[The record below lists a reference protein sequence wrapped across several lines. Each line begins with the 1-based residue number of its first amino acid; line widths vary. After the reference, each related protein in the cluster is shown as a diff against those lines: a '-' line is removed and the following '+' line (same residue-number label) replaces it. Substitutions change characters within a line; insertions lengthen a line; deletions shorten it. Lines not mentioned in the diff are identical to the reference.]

1 MSYGCNDYSNA
12 RLLTQYGF
20 VRPENPYD
28 IMRWQ
33 AVPAVAPES
42 ETEGDGDGDSE
53 GHGPGEAKPA
63 DSQQAAGEGH
73 QEASE
78 QTAPPCVSLDLLE
91 EALKREA
98 VAAGLRWM
106 RLRSSDVQLKAVLAS
121 LPTSSAKVTVDE
133 ATRAAELLAC
143 TQLLAYAE
151 EAMVACENAEQG
163 SCADEGDVQYTV
175 ARQYREQR
183 AGLVGRSRQVLS
195 TYLEFLSC

>member
-1 MSYGCNDYSNA
+1 VLVSYGCNDYSNA

-20 VRPENPYD
+20 VRPDNPYD
-28 IMRWQ
+28 VMRWD
-33 AVPAVAPES
+33 AVPALAPEG
-42 ETEGDGDGDSE
+42 ETEDDGDGDSE
-53 GHGPGEAKPA
+53 DHSPGVAKEA
-63 DSQQAAGEGH
+63 H

-78 QTAPPCVSLDLLE
+78 QTAPQPPCVSLELLE

-143 TQLLAYAE
+143 TRLLAYAE
-151 EAMVACENAEQG
+151 QAMVACESAEQRSG
-163 SCADEGDVQYTV
+163 ADDGDAQYAV

-183 AGLVGRSRQVLS
+183 AALVGRSRQVLA